1 VREALHWAHKLL
13 SEADHDYDGHR
24 ARAAHEVHLALE
36 ELGAH
41 HSHATVASSGT
52 TATQTTAAT
61 RHVTASATPAT
72 HVTPAAATTTT
83 TPTGSTTTAA
93 HVGAGALGGHE
104 SQAKSDAQLR
114 RAREILRMASAE
126 ISAHHPRAHVHVR
139 EAIAEIDR
147 ALSIK

>member
-13 SEADHDYDGHR
+13 AEADHDYDGHR

-41 HSHATVASSGT
+41 HSHPAVASSGT
-52 TATQTTAAT
+52 TATQATAAA
-61 RHVTASATPAT
+61 RHVTGSATPAA
-72 HVTPAAATTTT
+72 HVTPAATA
-83 TPTGSTTTAA
+83 TAA
-93 HVGAGALGGHE
+93 HVGAGTLGGHE

-126 ISAHHPRAHVHVR
+126 ISARHPRAHVHVR
-139 EAIAEIDR
+139 EAIGEIDR
-147 ALSIK
+147 ALSLK